1 MRLFYD
7 LHIHSCLSPCG
18 DTDMTPGNIVGMA
31 ALCGLQ
37 IIALSDHNTCRN
49 TPAFA
54 ACAERAGLLAL
65 PAMELT
71 TREEIHVL
79 CLLPALPAAAAF
91 SDYVY
96 RRLPDIRNDEAIFGA
111 QLVMD
116 AQDTVIGREPRLL
129 TSAADIGIYDVAALA
144 TSYGG
149 VALPAHVDR
158 PSFSLFAN
166 LGFFDPAMGFTAV
179 EISAYTEPEVFR
191 RTHPGL
197 EGLMTVQNSDA
208 HELGCIQDAARVLDI
223 RDMTPQAV
231 IAALRRRVPSG
242 PASG

>member
-7 LHIHSCLSPCG
+7 LHLHSCLSPCG
-18 DTDMTPGNIVGMA
+18 DADMTPGNIVGMA

-37 IIALSDHNTCRN
+37 LIALSDHNTCRN
-49 TPAFA
+49 TPAFV

-65 PAMELT
+65 PAMEMT
-71 TREEIHVL
+71 TREEIHIL
-79 CLLPALPAAAAF
+79 CLLPTLPAAAAF

-111 QLVMD
+111 QLIMD
-116 AQDTVIGREPRLL
+116 AEDTVIGREPRLL
-129 TSAADIGIYDVAALA
+129 ASAADIGVYDVAALV

-179 EISAYTEPEVFR
+179 EISSYAEPEAFCRV
-191 RTHPGL
+191 HPGL

-208 HELGCIQDAARVLDI
+208 HDLGCIRDAAHVLEVPA
-223 RDMTPQAV
+223 RTPQAV
-231 IAALRRRVPSG
+231 IEALRRGAPG
-242 PASG
+242 DAG

>member
-18 DTDMTPGNIVGMA
+18 DADMTPGNIAGMA

-37 IIALSDHNTCRN
+37 IVALSDHNTCRN

-54 ACAERAGLLAL
+54 VCAEKAGLLAL

-79 CLLPALPAAAAF
+79 CLLPTLPAAAAF

-96 RRLPDIRNDEAIFGA
+96 RRLPDIRNDETIFGA
-111 QLVMD
+111 QLIMD
-116 AQDTVIGREPRLL
+116 AEDTVIGRESRLL
-129 TSAADIGIYDVAALA
+129 TAAADIGIYDAAALA
-144 TSYGG
+144 ASYGG
-149 VALPAHVDR
+149 VALPAHADR

-166 LGFFDPAMGFTAV
+166 LGFFDPAMGFTAL
-179 EISAYTEPEVFR
+179 ELSPYADPESFR
-191 RTHPGL
+191 RAHPGL
-197 EGLMTVQNSDA
+197 EGLVTVQNSDA
-208 HELGCIQDAARVLDI
+208 HDLGCIRDAAHTLDI
-223 RDMTPQAV
+223 SERTPRAV
-231 IAALRRRVPSG
+231 IAALRCGAPG
-242 PASG
+242 